1 MGSGSYKSSDW
12 AKLSKSRG
20 ITSSSSHN
28 DLFKS
33 GSLKEKYDPKF
44 IDKRYSLDSEE
55 HPESTPIIIGFDV
68 TGSMGYLAAQIAKE
82 SLNELMMK
90 LYSTDDVKDPQLL
103 FAAMGD
109 QVDKAPLQ
117 VTQFESDI
125 RIAEQLMDLWL
136 EGRGG
141 DSPEDYQLL
150 WYFAS
155 EHTHIDSFEKRGKK
169 GFLVTIGDADCH
181 PATSVGVFK
190 DVFGDKL
197 LGIKKKSKDLAE
209 AASEK
214 YELVHIN
221 IKHSPNSA
229 TPEVLASALPGRV
242 VSIDKG
248 EVSILPELIMA
259 LIGNLQGKT
268 VDEALSSFTP
278 ARADIARKII
288 ISSGFNGGSKSIV
301 F

>member
-1 MGSGSYKSSDW
+1 MGSGSYRSSDW
-12 AKLSKSRG
+12 AKLSKSKG
-20 ITSSSSHN
+20 ISTESSYNEIFTSGFLN
-28 DLFKS
+28 
-33 GSLKEKYDPKF
+33 EKYDPKF

-90 LYSTDDVKDPQLL
+90 LYSTDDVKDPQLM

-141 DSPEDYQLL
+141 DSPEDYPLL

-181 PATSVGVFK
+181 QELSSSVFK
-190 DVFGDKL
+190 KVFGDKVSIM
-197 LGIKKKSKDLAE
+197 GKKSAALAE
-209 AASEK
+209 AASRK
-214 YELVHIN
+214 YELIHIN
-221 IKHSPNSA
+221 IKHHAGEP
-229 TPEVLASALPGRV
+229 TPSVIASAIPGRV
-242 VSIDKG
+242 VSISKN
-248 EVSILPELIMA
+248 EVSILPELIIT
-259 LIGNLQGKT
+259 LIGILSGKKL
-268 VDEALSSFTP
+268 DEALSSFTKD
-278 ARADIARKII
+278 RAEIVRKIVAG
-288 ISSGFNGGSKSIV
+288 SGFTEGSDSIV